1 MKFKKRLFSNIFLIF
16 GASLLMTAVVVGWYG
31 TDALRKE
38 HIEQVEF
45 FLKKQLLQLERSFVD
60 TPSAKKSPDRFCK
73 TYGKI
78 VSFRITLIQEG
89 GVVLGDSDADP
100 QKMDNHS
107 ERPEIIS
114 AKHQPFGLS
123 MRFSD
128 TVKKEM
134 LYVAKRIHGIGYL
147 RVALP
152 LKTLRESFSGFSH
165 ILFIILFIGGILIL
179 FIGFKTTRLIT
190 KPVEEMTS
198 FSKKIAEGDFSQK
211 LFISRDDELGV
222 LAGSLNSMKDQL
234 SQTISNISQER
245 LKLSTI
251 LSSIHD
257 GVLAVDIH
265 KNLILYNQRFLDI
278 FHIEEKGLHGRRL
291 LEVVRVPELSA
302 FIDASLSD
310 HKIYQKQI
318 KIARHSEEKY
328 YEIIISPF
336 FLKGEEIF
344 GVVSIFHD
352 ITGLKLVEQ
361 MRVDFV
367 ANVSHEFKT
376 PLTSIR
382 GYTDTLLQGGLDDHE
397 NSEKFI
403 HIIKNNVDR
412 LTALVDDLL
421 TLSELESGEQL
432 HARRFDC
439 RAFVD
444 HMIFKMKPLAEK
456 KNISLVTK
464 IEVSELTADETKL
477 EQALLNLLDNAV
489 KYTPPGGKVQIEA
502 KKTAKE
508 IKMTVKDT
516 GIGISSE
523 HLPRIFERF
532 YRVDRGRD
540 RELGGTGLGLAIVK
554 HVALLHEG
562 AVDVESSPDKGSSF
576 TLRLPLR

>member
-1 MKFKKRLFSNIFLIF
+1 MKFKKRLFSKIFLIF
-16 GASLLMTAVVVGWYG
+16 GASLLATAVVVGWYG

-38 HIEQVEF
+38 HLEQAEF
-45 FLKKQLLQLERSFVD
+45 FLKKHLLQLERSFID
-60 TPSAKKSPDRFCK
+60 TPLAKKNPDRFCK

-78 VSFRITLIQEG
+78 VSFRITLIQKDG
-89 GVVLGDSDADP
+89 SVLGDSDADP

-107 ERPEIIS
+107 ERPEIIAATS
-114 AKHQPFGLS
+114 QPFGLS
-123 MRFSD
+123 TRLSD

-134 LYVAKRIHGIGYL
+134 LYVAKGVGGIGYL

-152 LKTLRESFSGFSH
+152 LKTLRESFRGFSH
-165 ILFIILFIGGILIL
+165 ILFIILFMGGSLIL
-179 FIGFKTTRLIT
+179 FISFKTTQLIT
-190 KPVEEMTS
+190 QPVEKMTA
-198 FSKKIAEGDFSQK
+198 FSKRIAEGDFSQK
-211 LFISRDDELGV
+211 LFISTNDELGI
-222 LAGSLNSMKDQL
+222 LEGALNSMKDQL
-234 SQTISNISQER
+234 SQTISNISQEK

-251 LSSIHD
+251 LSSIYD
-257 GVLAVDIH
+257 GVLAVDVR

-278 FHIEEKGLHGRRL
+278 FHIQEKGLEGRRL
-291 LEVVRVPELSA
+291 LEVVRVPEL
-302 FIDASLSD
+302 FTLIDTSLAD

-318 KIARHSEEKY
+318 KIVSQSEEKH
-328 YEIIISPF
+328 YEVTVSPF

-382 GYTDTLLQGGLDDHE
+382 GYTDTLLQGGLNDRE
-397 NSEKFI
+397 NSSNFVS
-403 HIIKNNVDR
+403 IIKNNVDR

-421 TLSELESGEQL
+421 TLSELESSERL
-432 HARRFDC
+432 HARRFDF

-444 HMIFKMKPLAEK
+444 HIVSKMKPVAK
-456 KNISLVTK
+456 NKNISLVTN

-489 KYTPPGGKVQIEA
+489 KYTPAGGTVLLSAE
-502 KKTAKE
+502 KTEKE
-508 IKMTVKDT
+508 IKMTIKDT

-540 RELGGTGLGLAIVK
+540 HELGGTGLGLAIVK

-562 AVDVESSPDKGSSF
+562 TVDVESSPDKGSSF